1 MAPGEREREA
11 KNWRMR
17 RQRKYREKWRLARH
31 FKTWEPRTHAEALSQ
46 TVLDDEPAERSVPGR
61 ELIVQRFIRA
71 TGPEIDIHF
80 KPWIVDAVVISPAP
94 TVVVVPVV
102 YLRNIEFAAGGKARG
117 EI

>member
-1 MAPGEREREA
+1 MPKRWARFP
-11 KNWRMR
+11 
-17 RQRKYREKWRLARH
+17 EKQTHHDRGDCGSDSGLR
-31 FKTWEPRTHAEALSQ
+31 EPRTHAEALSQ
-46 TVLDDEPAERSVPGR
+46 TVLDDEPAERRVPGR